1 VSAVTVWAWVLI
13 WTLLL
18 LGAAAVFAVLGRTLY
33 RKASALVLELG
44 RAGDQLAAVA
54 ERLEELEEPDPGT
67 AAEPAIFASPSQLRL
82 ERLRPR
88 RGRHRAVSE
97 ALRGAPGASGRFG
110 T

>member
-1 VSAVTVWAWVLI
+1 MSAVTVWAWVLI

-18 LGAAAVFAVLGRTLY
+18 LGTAAVFAVLGRSLY

-54 ERLEELEEPDPGT
+54 ERLEQLEEPDPGS
-67 AAEPAIFASPSQLRL
+67 AEPAIFASPSQLRL

>member
-1 VSAVTVWAWVLI
+1 VSVMSVWAWVLI

-18 LGAAAVFAVLGRTLY
+18 LGAAAVFAVLGRSLY
-33 RKASALVLELG
+33 RKAGALVLELG

-54 ERLEELEEPDPGT
+54 ERLEELEEADPGS
-67 AAEPAIFASPSQLRL
+67 AEPAIFAQPSQLRL

-88 RGRHRAVSE
+88 RGRHRAVPG
-97 ALRGAPGASGRFG
+97 ALRGVPGPSGRFG

>member
-1 VSAVTVWAWVLI
+1 MSTVTVWAWVLI

-18 LGAAAVFAVLGRTLY
+18 LGAAAVFAVLGRSLY

-54 ERLEELEEPDPGT
+54 ERLEELEEPDPG

-88 RGRHRAVSE
+88 RGRHRAVSG